1 MARAAKAVKAKERK
15 EAKVEERERHSKE
28 DAGAVEART
37 SRQTAPLARAR
48 LRSPQPGSPGTL
60 ASRHTNRPPGR
71 HGTLGCQREQ
81 ARREARAARAEK
93 VAKARVAK
101 DLVR

>member
-1 MARAAKAVKAKERK
+1 MAKAERAAKAKERK
-15 EAKVEERERHSKE
+15 EAKVEEKERHSKV

-48 LRSPQPGSPGTL
+48 LLSPQPGNPGTL
-60 ASRHTNRPPGR
+60 ASRPTSRPPGR
-71 HGTLGCQREQ
+71 HGTPGFQREQ

-101 DLVR
+101 DSE